1 MSLRKPVKPIVGNQE
16 PVASLSSVDQ
26 TGISAVDLAIAKS
39 VENEA
44 RHGINQT
51 ETKTEA
57 SQDAATIKQPK
68 VGGGKVESPTA
79 AVSVLD
85 HVGVSSVD
93 LDIAASVEKEVESL
107 KPAEV
112 AEKSEDVSEKGKDVE
127 IHETK
132 GMITWISLNKFI
144 SSM

>member
-1 MSLRKPVKPIVGNQE
+1 M
-16 PVASLSSVDQ
+16 
-26 TGISAVDLAIAKS
+26 DLAIAKS
-39 VENEA
+39 VESEA
-44 RHGINQT
+44 RQGINQT

-107 KPAEV
+107 KSAEV
-112 AEKSEDVSEKGKDVE
+112 AEKPEEVSDKGKDVE
-127 IHETK
+127 IHGTK
-132 GMITWISLNKFI
+132 GMVTWI
-144 SSM
+144 